1 MDESIH
7 SILSFGFF
15 SLTICAIWSLV
26 TTVTEPRS
34 EKVKP
39 NMSDGDFIDLSCKYS
54 CCVFEMDVY
63 FMGFLSL
70 ERQHH

>member
-7 SILSFGFF
+7 SIFNVFEFF

-39 NMSDGDFIDLSCKYS
+39 NMSDGDFISCK
-54 CCVFEMDVY
+54 CFCFVFEMDVLILCH
-63 FMGFLSL
+63 FLSFP
-70 ERQHH
+70 